1 MTTTNTG
8 TKTAGVRL
16 RLEPGLKD
24 EAARILLDAGLE
36 LSIAIRLF
44 LKQVVAHG
52 GLPFEVRQPNAATL
66 RAMKEAESMTKARF
80 SSAKELFYG
89 LEKGS
94 QGKKKTQHCPEETT
108 AQRSFERIG
117 KACSTPGLTSLH

>member
-16 RLEPGLKD
+16 RLEPELKD

-94 QGKKKTQHCPEETT
+94 QGKKKRNT
-108 AQRSFERIG
+108 AQKKRLHKGVS
-117 KACSTPGLTSLH
+117 KGLEKPAARRD